1 MHKPNILSFT
11 RDETPKPSINRE
23 RHVNRQMAISVD
35 SPKEF
40 QFKHVKVEDI
50 LFIKPSDAAIQ
61 QDLQYKRIKWY
72 GKAVNLQHDLQ
83 ITLRPNLSQL
93 QDKKVNESIQE
104 SEDRIIRLRST
115 KCRFNDKISNRSY
128 ELDLNGRYLDQK
140 CAFQENYTL
149 YSKQSFKLK
158 TGMFEQFKNA
168 QLLQKRG
175 NQYEY
180 LLQKPKPTYYN
191 DSKQKSYRTSKNKPN
206 LLNQTDNTIA
216 TLIDTPIKYQNE
228 LNLKIARNQ
237 ILQSLEQQKRKRAIS
252 EN

>member
-1 MHKPNILSFT
+1 MRKPNILSFT

-40 QFKHVKVEDI
+40 QFKHIKVEDI
-50 LFIKPSDAAIQ
+50 LFVKPQDAAIQ
-61 QDLQYKRIKWY
+61 QEQQYKRIKWY

-83 ITLRPNLSQL
+83 MTLRPNLSLL

-104 SEDRIIRLRST
+104 SEDRIIRLKST
-115 KCRFNDKISNRSY
+115 KSRFNDKISNRSY
-128 ELDLNGRYLDQK
+128 ELEHNGRYLDQK

-149 YSKQSFKLK
+149 YSKDSFKLK

-180 LLQKPKPTYYN
+180 FLQKPNYY
-191 DSKQKSYRTSKNKPN
+191 DYSKQKTFRTSKQKPN
-206 LLNQTDNTIA
+206 LLNQTDNTLA
-216 TLIDTPIKYQNE
+216 TLFDTPIKYQNE

-252 EN
+252 EY